1 MARTAEEE
9 EEGGDAPLAHTS
21 YTDSNE
27 SVWASEVGRR
37 RRRRSGAMTAMA
49 TTNVAASTTEPLL
62 AITAE
67 ATGTSAGRGTQ
78 KGSYSMNA
86 AISSSG

>member
-1 MARTAEEE
+1 
-9 EEGGDAPLAHTS
+9 
-21 YTDSNE
+21 
-27 SVWASEVGRR
+27 
-37 RRRRSGAMTAMA
+37 MTAMA

-86 AISSSG
+86 AISSSGGGG